1 MIHSQ
6 EGQIGNVIWIGGA
19 GLCGIQNVSPG
30 FATIYK
36 QVCSKTAEPD
46 QTASLLLRGRENKKK
61 CEKLCQAYGD
71 RELGV
76 VRVSQ
81 NKAGASGY
89 TNLCKPCLS
98 SSGSLLEVVAVGD
111 RSGKHWL
118 FLTNRNLLRKISEE
132 C

>member
-46 QTASLLLRGRENKKK
+46 QSVNRI
-61 CEKLCQAYGD
+61 KLPAYCSGAE
-71 RELGV
+71 RTRKS
-76 VRVSQ
+76 VRSFARLMVTGSW
-81 NKAGASGY
+81 G
-89 TNLCKPCLS
+89 LC
-98 SSGSLLEVVAVGD
+98 V
-111 RSGKHWL
+111 
-118 FLTNRNLLRKISEE
+118 
-132 C
+132 